1 VLRLRLA
8 AGIGALLVTAP
19 AVFAAATPPAR
30 VNTMRL
36 VAEADVNATPTA
48 VWSWI
53 TTGKN
58 LVTWCP
64 VWKSA
69 QNTKVQIDKVGDV
82 LDFTDEWGNGGRSV
96 VTFLTP
102 GKELRVAHEPDNGKY
117 MCQSK
122 LMLSPTSSTVTHVT
136 YMEQYTEEQ
145 AADVADKNAS
155 GVQTQMQATLDALK
169 VGVEGAAK
177 K

>member
-1 VLRLRLA
+1 MVSA
-8 AGIGALLVTAP
+8 AV
-19 AVFAAATPPAR
+19 VFAASPER
-30 VNTMRL
+30 VTTMRL
-36 VAEADVNATPTA
+36 TAESDVAAPPDA
-48 VWSWI
+48 VWMWI

-69 QNTKVQIDKVGDV
+69 ENTKVQITKVGDV
-82 LDFTDEWGNGGRSV
+82 LDYSDEWGNGGRSV
-96 VTFLTP
+96 VTYVAKD
-102 GKELRVAHEPDNGKY
+102 KELRIAHEPDNGKY

-122 LMLSPTSSTVTHVT
+122 LLISAAPKGGTHVT
-136 YMEQYTEEQ
+136 YVEAYTEEQ
-145 AADVADKNAS
+145 AADVAEKNAA

-169 VGVEGAAK
+169 MGVESTGAK

>member
-1 VLRLRLA
+1 MSRSRLA
-8 AGIGALLVTAP
+8 VVA
-19 AVFAAATPPAR
+19 FAAVLVSAAVAFAAPER

-36 VAEADVNATPTA
+36 TAESDVAAPPNA
-48 VWSWI
+48 VWMWI

-64 VWKSA
+64 VWKSED
-69 QNTKVQIDKVGDV
+69 NVKVQITKVGDV

-96 VTFLTP
+96 VTYVAKD
-102 GKELRVAHEPDNGKY
+102 KELRIAHEPDNGKY

-122 LMLSPTSSTVTHVT
+122 LLLAASPKGGTHVT
-136 YMEQYTEEQ
+136 YVEAYTEEQ
-145 AADVADKNAS
+145 AADIADKNAL

-169 VGVEGAAK
+169 IGVESAK